1 MKLAEFRFG
10 THIGALGIYVLA
22 VKLRYILA
30 VKLRAHTH
38 VHSQAFQYVQ
48 V

>member
-10 THIGALGIYVLA
+10 THIGAPEIYLLA

-38 VHSQAFQYVQ
+38 VHSQAFQYVH

>member
-30 VKLRAHTH
+30 VKLR
-38 VHSQAFQYVQ
+38 YVLAVELRYILLSWQ
-48 V
+48 